1 MYISPYNIIIGLKGI
16 VEANADRINAV
27 IKHYRSTDELHVFAG
42 LRKTL
47 PMSAYPS
54 LEIDPVSATTEWTTT
69 PAQTGEYTFDCYLTL
84 RNSDEEMAAE
94 YVSEVTRAILKVFN
108 YPSNMC
114 FQIPNEYYESD
125 DPADPKKYPIY
136 INFGNIPNVTYRNTI
151 DGSITV
157 AQFQWSGRVLE
168 FFDSKTDGPVEIKW
182 KQEILPG
189 TDGYK
194 EKSPIVDPEPVIGGG
209 GTDEP

>member
-16 VEANADRINAV
+16 VEANAERINAV
-27 IKHYRSTDELHVFAG
+27 IHHYRTTDELHVFAG

-69 PAQTGEYTFDCYLTL
+69 SAQTGEYTFDCYLTM

-94 YVSEVTRAILKVFN
+94 YVSEVTRAILKIFN
-108 YPSNMC
+108 YPDNMC
-114 FQIPNEYYESD
+114 FQIPNEYYQSD
-125 DPADPKKYPIY
+125 DEENPKKYPIW
-136 INFGNIPNVTYRNTI
+136 IQFGNIPNVTYRNTI

-168 FFDSKTDGPVEIKW
+168 YFKYHRDGPVEVAW
-182 KQEILPG
+182 KKEILPG
-189 TDGYK
+189 TDGYDDHVELVK
-194 EKSPIVDPEPVIGGG
+194 QGSEGD
-209 GTDEP
+209 DEP